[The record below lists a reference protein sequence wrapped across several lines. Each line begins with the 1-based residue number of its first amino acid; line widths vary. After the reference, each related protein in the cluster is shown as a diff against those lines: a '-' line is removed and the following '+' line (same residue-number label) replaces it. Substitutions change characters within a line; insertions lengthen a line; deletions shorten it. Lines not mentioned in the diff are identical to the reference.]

1 MNVTWE
7 TNYVGPGGTQNRSV
21 TIARTN
27 QLLPMVLFNNLT
39 NIPVPTPLI
48 FQVNMAVQTALGN
61 FNPATDLVE
70 ARGTFNN
77 WTGGFALTNSLD
89 NTTPFSCTLLDTID
103 PLGSAVQYQFV
114 LNSATWETG
123 VRMYTL
129 MSTNE
134 PILP

>member
-77 WTGGFALTNSLD
+77 WTGGFALTNSLA
-89 NTTPFSCTLLDTID
+89 NTTLFSGTPLDTIR
-103 PLGSAVQYQFV
+103 PLG
-114 LNSATWETG
+114 T
-123 VRMYTL
+123 TL
-129 MSTNE
+129 QSQIVPTLST
-134 PILP
+134 LRT